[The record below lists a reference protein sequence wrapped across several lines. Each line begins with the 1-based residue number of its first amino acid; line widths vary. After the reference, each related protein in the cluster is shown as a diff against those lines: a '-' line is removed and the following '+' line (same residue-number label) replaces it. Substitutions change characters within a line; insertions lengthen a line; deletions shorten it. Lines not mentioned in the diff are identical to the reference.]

1 MLSTRIASRKNELG
15 AQGLVVGQSVRENR
29 VVNDRREGGI
39 TGGMEREEE
48 EKKYE
53 SKQWHRHIRNKD

>member
-1 MLSTRIASRKNELG
+1 MREIENLMLSTRIASRKNELG

-48 EKKYE
+48 EKKY
-53 SKQWHRHIRNKD
+53 D